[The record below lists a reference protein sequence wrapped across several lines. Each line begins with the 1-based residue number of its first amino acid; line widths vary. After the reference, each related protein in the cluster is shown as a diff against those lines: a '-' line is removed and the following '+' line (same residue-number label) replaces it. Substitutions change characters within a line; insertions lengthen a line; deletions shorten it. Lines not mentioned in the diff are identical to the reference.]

1 MSVPARAPLFLAA
14 GAVKT
19 AVEALVAGGQ
29 WPGERPRVAFGT
41 VGALRDR
48 ILAGEPFD
56 ATVLSAEA
64 MEAVAARGLVERATL
79 RMLGVT
85 GIGLAVRDGLDLPA
99 IDTVEGLLSAL
110 EAAGS
115 IAWADPAS
123 GATAGAHFAGVIERL
138 GIADAV
144 RRKSRLFPF
153 GVEAVAACERGEA
166 DLAVSQATEIVGRPG
181 VRLLGLFPAPYAR
194 LTAYLAA
201 GAPGSRAAGDIIA
214 TLAGEAGRAALAAIG
229 FTRGET

>member
-1 MSVPARAPLFLAA
+1 MSAPVFLAA

-19 AVEALVAGGQ
+19 AVESLLARGAWQGDA
-29 WPGERPRVAFGT
+29 PRIVFGT

-48 ILAGEPFD
+48 ILAGEAFD

-64 MEAVAARGLVERATL
+64 MEVAAARGLVDRATV
-79 RMLGVT
+79 RTLGVA
-85 GIGLAVRDGLDLPA
+85 GIGLAVRQGLDLPA
-99 IDTVEGLLSAL
+99 IDTEQGLLAAL

-123 GATAGAHFAGVIERL
+123 GATAGRHFARVIERL
-138 GIADAV
+138 GVADAV

-153 GVEAVAACERGEA
+153 GVEAVAACERCEA
-166 DLAVSQATEIVGRPG
+166 DIAVSQATEIVGRPG
-181 VRLLGLFPAPYAR
+181 VRLLGLFPAPHA
-194 LTAYLAA
+194 LATAYAVAA
-201 GAPGSRAAGDIIA
+201 APGSAAAGGVIA

-229 FTRGET
+229 FTTRED